1 MQVECT
7 MLSVVLTPL
16 HFCFVHF
23 FLSTFPQKDHKRA
36 GVSVEIN
43 TTYLSAAKEG
53 SVVEVRGS
61 RLLLIS
67 LVLMTQFLL
76 VTAVL
81 ANVCGFL
88 F

>member
-1 MQVECT
+1 M
-7 MLSVVLTPL
+7 
-16 HFCFVHF
+16 HF

-61 RLLLIS
+61 RLLLSS
-67 LVLMTQFLL
+67 LVLIMTQFLL

-81 ANVCGFL
+81 ANVCVVFFFRSKFNLQRLLG
-88 F
+88 